1 MHREHHRWYSPSL
14 QRHMDLLVFG
24 HGGAKVL
31 VFPTSKGKFFE
42 WEDRNMW
49 RNLSD
54 WIDAGYFQFYCVD
67 SVDAESWYNWGAHPG
82 HRAWRQTQYDNYLY
96 HEVIPL
102 MRSKNQNPFTIT
114 MGASFGA
121 YHAMNF
127 GLKHPEVINRILAM
141 SGLYDI
147 SYWASGYNGEHV
159 YLNNPTWFIPGENNP
174 TRLHQLQKTDI
185 VIVAGKDDPLLERSR
200 QMSGVLWAKG
210 IGNALRE
217 WDGWC
222 HDWPYWERMIRLYL
236 GGNA

>member
-24 HGGAKVL
+24 HSGAKVM
-31 VFPTSKGKFFE
+31 VFPTSKGKYFE
-42 WEDRNMW
+42 WEDRNVW

-67 SVDAESWYNWGAHPG
+67 SVDAESWYNWSAHPG

-96 HEVIPL
+96 HEVVPL

-127 GLKHPEVINRILAM
+127 GLKHPEVVNRVLAM

-159 YLNNPTWFIPGENNP
+159 YLNNPTWYIPGENNP
-174 TRLHQLQKTDI
+174 SRLNLLRKLE
-185 VIVAGKDDPLLERSR
+185 VIMVAGKDDPLLERSR

-222 HDWPYWERMIRLYL
+222 HDWPYWEKMIRAYL
-236 GGNA
+236 GGV

>member
-1 MHREHHRWYSPSL
+1 
-14 QRHMDLLVFG
+14 MDLLVFG
-24 HGGAKVL
+24 HSGAKVM
-31 VFPTSKGKFFE
+31 VFPTSKGKYFE
-42 WEDRNMW
+42 WEDRNVW

-67 SVDAESWYNWGAHPG
+67 SVDAESWYNWSAHPG

-96 HEVIPL
+96 HEVVPL

-127 GLKHPEVINRILAM
+127 GLKHPEVVNRVLAM

-159 YLNNPTWFIPGENNP
+159 YLNNPTWYIPGENNP
-174 TRLHQLQKTDI
+174 SRLNLLRKLE
-185 VIVAGKDDPLLERSR
+185 VIMVAGKDDPLLERSR

-222 HDWPYWERMIRLYL
+222 HDWPYWEKMIRAYL
-236 GGNA
+236 GGV

>member
-1 MHREHHRWYSPSL
+1 
-14 QRHMDLLVFG
+14 MDLLVFG
-24 HGGAKVL
+24 HSGAKVI

-42 WEDRNMW
+42 WEDRKVW
-49 RNLSD
+49 GNLSD

-96 HEVIPL
+96 HEVVPL
-102 MRSKNQNPFTIT
+102 MRGKNQNPFTIT

-127 GLKHPEVINRILAM
+127 GLKHPDVVNRVLAM

-147 SYWASGYNGEHV
+147 SYWASGYHGEHV
-159 YLNNPTWFIPGENNP
+159 YLNNPTWYIPGENNP
-174 TRLHQLQKTDI
+174 NRIRQMQHQDI
-185 VIVAGKDDPLLERSR
+185 IMVAGKDDPLLERSR
-200 QMSGVLWAKG
+200 QMSSVLWSKG

-222 HDWPYWERMIRLYL
+222 HDWPYWEKMIRAYL
-236 GGNA
+236 GGV

>member
-1 MHREHHRWYSPSL
+1 MHKEYHRWFSPSL
-14 QRHMDLLVFG
+14 QRHMDLLIFG

-42 WEDRNMW
+42 WQDRGVW
-49 RNLSD
+49 DRLSD
-54 WIDAGYFQFYCVD
+54 WINAGYFQFYCVD

-96 HEVIPL
+96 HEIMPL
-102 MRSKNQNPFTIT
+102 MRAKNQHPFTIT

-127 GLKHPEVINRILAM
+127 ALKHPEMVNRVLAM

-159 YLNNPTWFIPGENNP
+159 YMNNPTWYIPGENDP
-174 TRLHQLQKTDI
+174 HRLSLLQRMEI
-185 VIVAGKDDPLLERSR
+185 IMVVGRDDPLLERSR
-200 QMSGVLWAKG
+200 QMSGVLWSKG

-222 HDWPYWERMIRLYL
+222 HDWPYWERMIRAYL
-236 GGNA
+236 GGA